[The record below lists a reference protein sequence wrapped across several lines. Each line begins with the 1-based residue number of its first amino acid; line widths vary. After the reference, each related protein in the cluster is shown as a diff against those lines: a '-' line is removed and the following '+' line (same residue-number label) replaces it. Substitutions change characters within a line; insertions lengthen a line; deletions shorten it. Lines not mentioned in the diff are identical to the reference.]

1 MTQTDNRSRWI
12 KQLLALFALGMG
24 YAAIYLIPYVKY
36 VYNDVMMEVL
46 GATNAQLGWL
56 VSMYAAICII
66 WYIPGGML
74 ADKYSAKKIIILSL
88 GATGLLCF
96 WFVSTLTWRTAV
108 ITWFLLSITTASAYW
123 PAVIKAVRLVGT
135 AEEQGKLYGFF
146 EGFCGLG
153 STLVAFLG
161 LFVFARFNNNVD
173 GFKAVIVSYGVMNIL
188 GAVLTYFFY
197 DENIVDADDRVE
209 SGGEESKIRLADIG
223 FVLKLPQ
230 VWVVSIV
237 IFCSY
242 GLYVG
247 QTFLMPYSTNVL
259 GLAVTFSGFLAI
271 FRTYGLRLVGGP
283 VGGMLAD
290 KAGSTSKVLIV
301 LFPIVGVLI
310 ASFLFIPA
318 NVNLVIGLILVVG
331 FFTAVMKGIFW
342 STVEEAGIPRRVAG
356 TTVGIT
362 TIIGFLPDS
371 VLNPLFGS
379 WIDNYGNDGYT
390 YMFIF
395 LAGMCAVGLIATLGV
410 VYYDKKSKL
419 NPIE

>member
-1 MTQTDNRSRWI
+1 MGQKDGLRWV
-12 KQLLALFALGMG
+12 KQLMALFALGMG
-24 YAAIYLIPYVKY
+24 YAAIYLIPYLKY
-36 VYNDVMMEVL
+36 VYNDIMMEVL
-46 GATNAQLGWL
+46 GVGNAQLGWL
-56 VSMYAAICII
+56 VSMYAGTCIL

-74 ADKYSAKKIIILSL
+74 ADRFSAKKINMISL
-88 GATGLLCF
+88 ASTGLLCF
-96 WFVSTLTWRTAV
+96 WFVSTLTWKTAV

-153 STLVAFLG
+153 STLVALLG
-161 LFVFARFNNNVD
+161 LFVFSRFSNNID
-173 GFKAVIVSYGVMNIL
+173 GFKAVIVSYGIMNIL
-188 GAVLTYFFY
+188 AAVFIYFLY
-197 DENIVDADDRVE
+197 DEHITEDEIDVSTE
-209 SGGEESKIRLADIG
+209 GSKIRLKDIG
-223 FVLKLPQ
+223 YVLKLPQ

-237 IFCSY
+237 IFCAY

-283 VGGMLAD
+283 VGGVLSD
-290 KAGSTSKVLIV
+290 KAGSTSKVLLA
-301 LFPIVGVLI
+301 LFPVVGILMV
-310 ASFLFIPA
+310 SFLIIPK
-318 NVNLVIGLILVVG
+318 NVNMVIGLILVVG
-331 FFTAVMKGIFW
+331 FFTAIMKGIFW

-371 VLNPLFGS
+371 VLNPLFGG
-379 WIDNYGNDGYT
+379 WIDKFGNDGYT

-395 LAGMCAVGLIATLGV
+395 LAGMCVVGFIATMGV
-410 VYYDKKSKL
+410 LHYDKKSKL
-419 NPIE
+419 NPVE

>member
-1 MTQTDNRSRWI
+1 MNSNSKSRQM
-12 KQLLALFALGMG
+12 KQILSLFALGMG

-56 VSMYAAICII
+56 VSMYAAVCIL

-74 ADKYSAKKIIILSL
+74 ADRFSAKKIIMLSL
-88 GATGLLCF
+88 FATGLLCL
-96 WFVSTLTWRTAV
+96 WFVSTLTWKTAV

-123 PAVIKAVRLVGT
+123 PAVIKAVRMVGR
-135 AEEQGKLYGFF
+135 ADEQGKLYGFF

-161 LFVFARFNNNVD
+161 LFIFARFNDNVA
-173 GFKAVIVSYGVMNIL
+173 GFKAVIISYGLMNIL
-188 GAVLTYFFY
+188 GGLLTLFFY
-197 DENIVDADDRVE
+197 DENLVDA
-209 SGGEESKIRLADIG
+209 GEEVQEEENSKISLKDIVY
-223 FVLKLPQ
+223 VLKLPQ

-283 VGGMLAD
+283 VGGVLAN
-290 KAGSTSKVLIV
+290 KAKSTSKVLLA
-301 LFPIVGVLI
+301 LFPIVGVLL

-318 NVNLVIGLILVVG
+318 NVNLVITLILVVG
-331 FFTAVMKGIFW
+331 FFTAIMKGIFW

-371 VLNPLFGS
+371 VLNPLFGT
-379 WIDNYGNDGYT
+379 WIDKYGNDGYT

-395 LAGMCAVGLIATLGV
+395 LAGMCLVGLIATLGV
-410 VYYDKKSKL
+410 VYYDKKSKMSSV
-419 NPIE
+419 E

>member
-1 MTQTDNRSRWI
+1 MNQNSKSRFA
-12 KQLLALFALGMG
+12 KQILALFALGMG
-24 YAAIYLIPYVKY
+24 YAAIYLIPYLKY

-56 VSMYAAICII
+56 ITMYAGTCIL

-74 ADKYSAKKIIILSL
+74 ADKFSAKKIIMLSL
-88 GATGLLCF
+88 FSTGLLCF
-96 WFVSTLTWRTAV
+96 WFVSTLTWKSAV

-123 PAVIKAVRLVGT
+123 PAVIKGVRMVGT
-135 AEEQGKLYGFF
+135 SEEQGKLYGIF

-161 LFVFARFNNNVD
+161 LFIFSRFNNNVD
-173 GFKAVIVSYGVMNIL
+173 GFKAVIVSYGVMNIV
-188 GAVLTYFFY
+188 GAALTYFFY
-197 DENIVDADDRVE
+197 DEHL
-209 SGGEESKIRLADIG
+209 EESEGEKSEDSKISVKDILY
-223 FVLKLPQ
+223 VLKLPQ

-237 IFCSY
+237 IFCAY

-247 QTFLMPYSTNVL
+247 QTFLMPYSTSVL

-271 FRTYGLRLVGGP
+271 FRTYGLRLIGGP
-283 VGGMLAD
+283 VGGIMAN
-290 KAGSTSKVLIV
+290 KAKSTSKVLIV
-301 LFPIVGVLI
+301 LFPIVGILL

-318 NVNLVIGLILVVG
+318 SVNLVIALILIVG
-331 FFTAVMKGIFW
+331 FFTAIMKGIFW

-371 VLNPLFGS
+371 VLNPLFGT
-379 WIDNYGNDGYT
+379 WIDKYGDQGYT

-395 LAGMCAVGLIATLGV
+395 LAGMCVVGLIATLGV
-410 VYYDKKSKL
+410 VHYDKKSKL

>member
-1 MTQTDNRSRWI
+1 MSTNAKSRQF
-12 KQLLALFALGMG
+12 KQILSLFALGMG

-56 VSMYAAICII
+56 VSMYAAICIL

-74 ADKYSAKKIIILSL
+74 ADRFSAKKIIMLSL
-88 GATGLLCF
+88 FATGVLCL
-96 WFVSTLTWRTAV
+96 WFVSTLTWKTAV
-108 ITWFLLSITTASAYW
+108 VTWFLLSITTASAYW
-123 PAVIKAVRLVGT
+123 PAVIKAVRMVGT

-161 LFVFARFNNNVD
+161 LFIFARFNNNIS
-173 GFKAVIVSYGVMNIL
+173 GFKAVIISYGVMNII
-188 GAVLTYFFY
+188 GGILTMFFY
-197 DENIVDADDRVE
+197 DENLVE
-209 SGGEESKIRLADIG
+209 SGEEVKEENTDKITLKDIIY
-223 FVLKLPQ
+223 VLKLPQ

-283 VGGMLAD
+283 IGGVLAN
-290 KAGSTSKVLIV
+290 KAQSTSKVLLV
-301 LFPIVGVLI
+301 LFPIVGVLL

-318 NVNLVIGLILVVG
+318 NVNLVIALILIVG

-356 TTVGIT
+356 TTVGVT

-371 VLNPLFGS
+371 VLNPLFGT
-379 WIDNYGNDGYT
+379 WIDKYGNNGYT
-390 YMFIF
+390 YMFMF
-395 LAGMCAVGLIATLGV
+395 LAGMCVVGLIATLGV

-419 NPIE
+419 NPVE